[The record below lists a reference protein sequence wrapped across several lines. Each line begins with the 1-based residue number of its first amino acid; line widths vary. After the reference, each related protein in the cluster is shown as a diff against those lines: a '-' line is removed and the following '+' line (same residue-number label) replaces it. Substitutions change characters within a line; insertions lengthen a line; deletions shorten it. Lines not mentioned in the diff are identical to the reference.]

1 MSYVNTHHTKCKFT
15 VDVHQ
20 STMFSNRITS
30 VNPSGVREIFELVG
44 GDAINLGLGEPD
56 YEPPKVAKEA
66 LKSALDMG
74 MNKYGPTIGLKPLR
88 ESVASYLARYCE
100 EIISSNVVIT
110 SGATEA
116 LLVISQSLYN
126 PGDEVLIPEPG
137 FVLYHPHAV
146 LAGAKPITYGLSEER
161 GFEPDTDEIQE
172 QITGKTKAI
181 VVNSP
186 SNPTGGV
193 ISRKT
198 FNALAEIA
206 SDNGIYII
214 SDEVYDNYIYE
225 GEHFSFCEHLD
236 NAIVVNSFSKSMA
249 TTGWRIGYL
258 VTNDEAVKQISKMH
272 YYTMACP
279 PTPIQ
284 YAVNIAMPY
293 MMEFLE
299 EIVPVFDCRRK
310 KMVSMLNEIPGFKC
324 DLPKGSIF
332 AFPSYDMEIPS
343 MELAKTIASQGVI
356 TSPGIA
362 FGSRGEGHLRFS
374 YAASEEDIEKGLM
387 IVKDVV
393 ETLC

>member
-1 MSYVNTHHTKCKFT
+1 
-15 VDVHQ
+15 
-20 STMFSNRITS
+20 MFSNRITS
-30 VNPSGVREIFELVG
+30 VNPSGVREIFELVSG
-44 GDAINLGLGEPD
+44 EAINLGLGEPD

-66 LKSALDMG
+66 LKSALDLG
-74 MNKYGPTIGLKPLR
+74 MNKYGPTVGLASLR
-88 ESVASYLARYCE
+88 ESVASYLERYCE
-100 EIISSNVVIT
+100 GIVPSNVVIT

-116 LLVISQSLYN
+116 LMVVSQSLYDQ
-126 PGDEVLIPEPG
+126 GDEVLIPEPG

-146 LAGAKPITYGLSEER
+146 LAGAKPISYGLSEDE
-161 GFEPDTDEIQE
+161 GFEPNIDEIQE
-172 QITGKTKAI
+172 KITSRTKAI

-193 ISRKT
+193 ISRET
-198 FNALAEIA
+198 FNALVEIA

-214 SDEVYDNYIYE
+214 SDEVYDNYVYE

-236 NAIVVNSFSKSMA
+236 NAVVVNSFSKSLA

-258 VTNDEAVKQISKMH
+258 ATNQDAVTQISKMH

-284 YAVNIAMPY
+284 YAINVAMPH

-299 EIVPVFDCRRK
+299 EVVPVFDCRRK

-332 AFPSYDMEIPS
+332 AFPSYDMDIPS
-343 MELAKTIASQGVI
+343 IELAKAIASKGVI
-356 TSPGIA
+356 CGPGIA
-362 FGSRGEGHLRFS
+362 FGPRGEGHLRFS

-387 IVKDVV
+387 IVNEVV